1 MMDPLLLAIAA
12 TFGAVFVGGAAAA
25 SLALERRQ
33 VHRTLRTLPTAE
45 LQPDDLREKT
55 LAMPAVERL
64 IQPTVRRSLDAVRR
78 MTPIAQ
84 LERFRRKLVLAGQPE
99 GWDPSRLAA
108 IRLLGRVLAPLAV
121 FVLFASLGTSP
132 LRAIAMAMLAGLL
145 FHLGPDVLLDGMIK
159 RRQELVQTA
168 LPDTIDLLTITVEAG
183 LGFDAALERVARTTD
198 GPLGEELYQ
207 TVQEVQLGRSRAD
220 ALRGLADRTDIPDVR
235 TLVSA
240 LVQAEQFGITIGTV
254 LRTQAGVIREQR
266 RQRAEEHAQKIPI
279 KVLFPLI
286 FCILPCL
293 FIVLMGPGAIQLA
306 DQFAQ

>member
-1 MMDPLLLAIAA
+1 MDPLLLAAAA
-12 TFGAVFVGGAAAA
+12 TFGAVFLGGAAVA

-45 LQPDDLREKT
+45 LQPEDLRERT
-55 LAMPAVERL
+55 LAIPVVERL
-64 IQPTVRRSLDAVRR
+64 VQPTVRRFLDTVRR

-84 LERFRRKLVLAGQPE
+84 LERFREKLVRAGQPV

-108 IRLLGRVLAPLAV
+108 IRLLGRVIAPVLT
-121 FVLFASLGTSP
+121 FVLFVGLGASP
-132 LRAIAMAMLAGLL
+132 LRASAVALLAGLM

-159 RRQELVQTA
+159 RRQDLVQTA

-198 GPLGEELYQ
+198 GPLGEELYR
-207 TVQEVQLGRSRAD
+207 TVQEVQLGRPRAE
-220 ALRGLADRTDIPDVR
+220 ALRGLADRTDLPDIR

-286 FCILPCL
+286 FCILPTL

-306 DQFAQ
+306 EQFGR

>member
-1 MMDPLLLAIAA
+1 MDPLLLAIVA
-12 TFGAVFVGGAAAA
+12 TFGAVLLGASAAA
-25 SLALERRQ
+25 SIALDRRQ

-45 LQPDDLREKT
+45 LQPEDLRERT
-55 LAMPAVERL
+55 LAIPAVERL
-64 IQPTVRRSLDAVRR
+64 FRPTVRRALDAVRR
-78 MTPIAQ
+78 LTPVAQ
-84 LERFRRKLVLAGQPE
+84 LERFAEKLERAGQPD

-108 IRLLGRVLAPLAV
+108 IRLLGRVIAPVVV
-121 FVLFASLGTSP
+121 FVLFAGMGTAP
-132 LRAIAMAMLAGLL
+132 LRAIAMAVLAGAM

-198 GPLGEELYQ
+198 GPLGEELYRA
-207 TVQEVQLGRSRAD
+207 VREVQLGRPRAE
-220 ALRGLADRTDIPDVR
+220 ALRGLADRTDIPEVR

-286 FCILPCL
+286 FCILPTL

-306 DQFAQ
+306 DQFSR